1 MPDKDDRVNP
11 QVRYSSREEIATDE
25 EHRPLISSGAE
36 SKPCNGVRGQGKLG
50 DPTSEHDLD
59 NDPDSAI
66 PLLPLEA
73 AEKAEVFPP
82 TVIKIQGHVDGS
94 GANGCRPKTSLVEP
108 PCSALWPSDG
118 SVVNGMG
125 VQAVNQK
132 LPGRHSNGTPV
143 VYVTDRVATT
153 YSAVPT
159 VAVAPLYSQAP
170 TCPVKGAHGSRMG
183 VRLQGTH
190 HVFTIVPVGSG
201 ELLAEQQQQQ
211 EGKAEAKA
219 PLPQAVVSSSA
230 PAPRHP
236 AVVVSSS
243 ASFSAPTQRQALCT
257 ATAAP
262 VRKISASSMRA
273 VPTIPMSMVATLPTG
288 LDPPLNNYRTVVAPP
303 NMAVNYNPYHTIT
316 GMVPST
322 YPGREYGVGGGVSFL
337 PQREYGVGS
346 SPFYQRGEYGVGG
359 GVPPSLGPVLAQ
371 RGPLGV
377 PPSLAPVVAPR
388 GPVTSSLHGA
398 GAVSSPPK
406 GMQRVATMPCSSRPM
421 AYHMA
426 SRPLSPQGG
435 WVGPVPLQP
444 PTSEQLTVHS
454 VNQMTV
460 QSAGGLSID
469 VGSTDGRN
477 VTVRGALTSP
487 DQLPYLPA
495 VFR

>member
-1 MPDKDDRVNP
+1 MPDKDDRVNL
-11 QVRYSSREEIATDE
+11 QVRYSSRESIATDE
-25 EHRPLISSGAE
+25 EHKPLISSGEE

-50 DPTSEHDLD
+50 DPASEHDLD
-59 NDPDSAI
+59 NDPESAI
-66 PLLPLEA
+66 PLLPSEA
-73 AEKAEVFPP
+73 EAEKVEVFPP
-82 TVIKIQGHVDGS
+82 TVIKIQGHVDSS

-108 PCSALWPSDG
+108 LCSTLWPSDG
-118 SVVNGMG
+118 SVVNGLG
-125 VQAVNQK
+125 VQAVNQQH
-132 LPGRHSNGTPV
+132 PVRHSNGTPV
-143 VYVTDRVATT
+143 VYVTDRGGTT

-170 TCPVKGAHGSRMG
+170 TCPVKGAHGSRVG

-201 ELLAEQQQQQ
+201 ELLAEQQQDVKT
-211 EGKAEAKA
+211 EPNA
-219 PLPQAVVSSSA
+219 PTPHAIVNSTSPL
-230 PAPRHP
+230 PRHP
-236 AVVVSSS
+236 ACAATAIVTS
-243 ASFSAPTQRQALCT
+243 PTQRQALIT
-257 ATAAP
+257 TAAP
-262 VRKISASSMRA
+262 PMRKISATSMRA
-273 VPTIPMSMVATLPTG
+273 APTIPMSMVATLPKG
-288 LDPPLNNYRTVVAPP
+288 LGPPHNHYSTLMTPP

-359 GVPPSLGPVLAQ
+359 GVPQSLGPVMAQ
-371 RGPLGV
+371 RGPHGV

-388 GPVTSSLHGA
+388 SPFASSIQGA
-398 GAVSSPPK
+398 GAVPSPPR

-421 AYHMA
+421 AYHMTT
-426 SRPLSPQGG
+426 RPLSPPGG
-435 WVGPVPLQP
+435 WVGPVPPQP